1 MEHVGTT
8 DDELAGEKEVNLDET
23 GCMVLPFFYRG
34 IAVWMASD
42 DHIRV

>member
-1 MEHVGTT
+1 MEHDGTT
-8 DDELAGEKEVNLDET
+8 DDELAGEKEVKDET